1 MDTGDDDSYERYSTH
16 SDDET
21 VNRGLI
27 DITSSTELKDLLNGS
42 DIKSYKNDFGEAT
55 SDERYYTKENKKCI
69 RNHLFVIQFAA
80 EWCGLCK
87 SIQPLIGVGY

>member
-42 DIKSYKNDFGEAT
+42 DCKSSKNYFGEAT
-55 SDERYYTKENKKCI
+55 SDERNYTKENKKCI